1 MQKCKKNILH
11 HCVTGL
17 FRLNV
22 NPFFFSL
29 VNVGEDCPVFDGLY
43 EFCQLSAGGSIGM
56 IRVYHVIDHV
66 MLKLELYEVLFLM
79 CDVFICCNM
88 YMYVNIVH
96 VHDSTST
103 CTCISTLYMYIYM
116 YINNVHVHM
125 YTQYIHCMYTC
136 T

>member
-96 VHDSTST
+96 VHLHVYQQ
-103 CTCISTLYMYIYM
+103 CTCAYVHAVYTLYVYMYIMFIICM
-116 YINNVHVHM
+116 YI
-125 YTQYIHCMYTC
+125 
-136 T
+136 